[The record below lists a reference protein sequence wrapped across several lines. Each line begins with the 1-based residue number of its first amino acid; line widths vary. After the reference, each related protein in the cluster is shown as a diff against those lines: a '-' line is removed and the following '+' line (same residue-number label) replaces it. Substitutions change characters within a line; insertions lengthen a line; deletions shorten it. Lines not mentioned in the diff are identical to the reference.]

1 MMIVF
6 NQNDPVGE
14 MGELLGKL
22 FAFMA
27 DEVIKSCGKEEGE
40 KIVRNAVWRFGFHR
54 GEKIKEKVLASGKE
68 LTLKNFEMFSDLPE
82 NNAWDT
88 NLVCTDTFLEEHT
101 TYCPYSKAW
110 RELGLEDIGSL
121 YCIQDEAMIRGYT
134 SGIEFKRSKIFN
146 DNREGHCEMTIIK
159 K

>member
-6 NQNDPVGE
+6 NQNDPVGK

-54 GEKIKEKVLASGKE
+54 
-68 LTLKNFEMFSDLPE
+68 
-82 NNAWDT
+82 
-88 NLVCTDTFLEEHT
+88 
-101 TYCPYSKAW
+101 
-110 RELGLEDIGSL
+110 
-121 YCIQDEAMIRGYT
+121 
-134 SGIEFKRSKIFN
+134 
-146 DNREGHCEMTIIK
+146 
-159 K
+159 